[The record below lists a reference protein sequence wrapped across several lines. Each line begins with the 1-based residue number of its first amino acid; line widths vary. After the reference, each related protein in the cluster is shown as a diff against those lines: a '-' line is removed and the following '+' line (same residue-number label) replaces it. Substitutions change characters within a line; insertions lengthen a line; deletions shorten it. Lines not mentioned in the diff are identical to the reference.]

1 MNTTSLPCSFLP
13 GWLRHL
19 TELAPGLLLAG
30 AIAAAATWGA
40 RQPLLAGSGLSA
52 LTLAICIG
60 LVIGNTVY
68 PRLAPS
74 CHAGVGLAKQRL
86 LRAGIVLYG
95 LRLTFQDIGHVGM
108 AGVVVDALVLGST
121 FLLAQWLGRRVFGLD
136 ARTTVLIGAGSS
148 ICGAAAVLAT
158 EPVIKGRAED
168 VAVAVATVVVF
179 GTVGTFLYPAL
190 FHWNAA
196 HGWLDM
202 SPAQYGLYVGSTV
215 HEVAQVVAAGEA
227 IAPEAADVAVISK
240 MVRVMMLAP
249 FLLLLSMAVARGN
262 RSSQMS
268 DGQPRRITIPWFALG
283 FVAMAGVNSLG
294 VLPAAVVQVG
304 VQLDNALLAVAMA
317 ALGLTTHVR
326 AVRAAGTKP
335 CCWPPCCSHG
345 FWWRACSSTA
355 GCPACSEAASI
366 HRPALR
372 GIVSQGLFHGR
383 PAFQSKGIPLN
394 QMQAQLICNT
404 N

>member
-1 MNTTSLPCSFLP
+1 MNTTSLPRSSHP
-13 GWLRHL
+13 SGWLRQL

-262 RSSQMS
+262 RSSQVS
-268 DGQPRRITIPWFALG
+268 DGKPRRITIPWFALG

-335 CCWPPCCSHG
+335 LLL
-345 FWWRACSSTA
+345 
-355 GCPACSEAASI
+355 AALLF
-366 HRPALR
+366 AWLL
-372 GIVSQGLFHGR
+372 VTGLLFNRWVPG
-383 PAFQSKGIPLN
+383 L
-394 QMQAQLICNT
+394 L
-404 N
+404 

>member
-1 MNTTSLPCSFLP
+1 MNTTSLPRPSHP
-13 GWLRHL
+13 SGWLRQL

-262 RSSQMS
+262 RSSQVS

-335 CCWPPCCSHG
+335 LLL
-345 FWWRACSSTA
+345 
-355 GCPACSEAASI
+355 AALLF
-366 HRPALR
+366 AWLL
-372 GIVSQGLFHGR
+372 VVGLLFNRWVPG
-383 PAFQSKGIPLN
+383 L
-394 QMQAQLICNT
+394 L
-404 N
+404 